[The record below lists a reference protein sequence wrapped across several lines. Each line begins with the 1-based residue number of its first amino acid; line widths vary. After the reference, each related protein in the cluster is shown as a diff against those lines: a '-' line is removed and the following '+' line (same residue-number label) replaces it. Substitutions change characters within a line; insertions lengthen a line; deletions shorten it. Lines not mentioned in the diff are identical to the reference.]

1 MKTYKQKSQFMPIYQ
16 EIRHSVFKMKTSS
29 GDLLHDFLLGKQI
42 KAQDEA
48 LGLTDS

>member
-16 EIRHSVFKMKTSS
+16 EIRYSVFKMKTPS
-29 GDLLHDFLLGKQI
+29 GDPMHDFLLVKQV

-48 LGLTDS
+48 LG